1 MMTAWLKTGVCV
13 AALAAF
19 WGCSNTPTRSPGGAQ
34 EAAAPAPAQDVR
46 SRLSRLAGRYE
57 WNEGVRGYVFTDK
70 SAIADIVGEG
80 SDATINELVECLD
93 DGTPSAATLEGRRL
107 PTGVLCREALGQIVY
122 YESTGPNGDIAARWP
137 GNIGPTAT
145 TDELAAA
152 KRVWREVIAKKLYRR
167 L

>member
-1 MMTAWLKTGVCV
+1 MMTAWLKTGVCL

-19 WGCSNTPTRSPGGAQ
+19 SACSNTPPPSPGTAQ
-34 EAAAPAPAQDVR
+34 ETAAPGPAQDVR
-46 SRLSRLAGRYE
+46 NALSRLAGRYE
-57 WNEGVRGYVFTDK
+57 WNDDVRGYVFTDK

-80 SDATINELVECLD
+80 GDATIDELVECLD
-93 DGTPSAATLEGRRL
+93 DGTPSATTVEGKRVS
-107 PTGVLCREALGQIVY
+107 TGVLCREALGQIVY

-145 TDELAAA
+145 NEELAAA
-152 KRVWREVIAKKLYRR
+152 KRAWREVVTRKLYRR